1 MSSREEP
8 VKAPAWGG
16 GESGPVG
23 WWRNSRTFFTEVRNE
38 MRRVTWPSRKE
49 VYATTFVVLI
59 TAVFFGVYLYVI
71 DLSLSRAL
79 QWFYNATGVA

>member
-23 WWRNSRTFFTEVRNE
+23 WWRNSRNFFTEVRTE

-49 VYATTFVVLI
+49 VYATTFVVVI

-79 QWFYNATGVA
+79 QWFYDATGVA

>member
-8 VKAPAWGG
+8 VKAPAWGV

-23 WWRNSRTFFTEVRNE
+23 WWRNSRNFFTEVRNE

-49 VYATTFVVLI
+49 VYATTFVVLL
-59 TAVFFGVYLYVI
+59 TALFFGIYLYGI
-71 DLSLSRAL
+71 DLAL
-79 QWFYNATGVA
+79 TAALKWLFEVTNVA

>member
-1 MSSREEP
+1 MSTREEP

-23 WWRNSRTFFTEVRNE
+23 WWRNSRSFFTEVRNE

>member
-23 WWRNSRTFFTEVRNE
+23 WWRNSRNFFTEVRNE

>member
-23 WWRNSRTFFTEVRNE
+23 WWRNSRNFFTEVRNE

-49 VYATTFVVLI
+49 VYATTFVVVI